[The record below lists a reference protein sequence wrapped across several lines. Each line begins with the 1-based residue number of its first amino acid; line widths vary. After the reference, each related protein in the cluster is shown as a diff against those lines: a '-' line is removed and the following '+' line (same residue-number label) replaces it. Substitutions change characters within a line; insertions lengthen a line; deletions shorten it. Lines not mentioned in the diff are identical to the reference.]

1 MDPKTGQVDK
11 KAMARKKA
19 RREASKEATNDTSKA
34 KALNMLKGFSHTRNS
49 PHNENKVPAVKRA
62 TVINAV

>member
-1 MDPKTGQVDK
+1 
-11 KAMARKKA
+11 MARKKA